1 MCWNQ
6 EVSLNTFLFSSF
18 AMLLIMYNNKY
29 TQYKIPHINT
39 VWQYLFF
46 WSFIIMQLIEFFIWR
61 NIDNP
66 FYNKVFS
73 IIAVVVLLLQPVG
86 TLMMISDNTIRSTL
100 LTAYLI
106 VIIPYSIYN
115 VLTNN
120 IYSFVSKK
128 GHLDW
133 HFFKMFFSLSLIW
146 MFFFFFGLLYEGDLI
161 AKIFGTALYVV
172 VAYNYYADKTI
183 LSNWCWIVNSMF
195 IYYLSYLLF
204 YLPYCERKLMC

>member
-29 TQYKIPHINT
+29 TQYKIAYFNT
-39 VWQYLFF
+39 VWKYLFF
-46 WSFIIMQLIEFFIWR
+46 WSFIIIQLIEFFIWR
-61 NIDNP
+61 NINDP

-73 IIAVVVLLLQPVG
+73 ILAVVALLFQPVIS
-86 TLMMISDNTIRSTL
+86 LMMISNHSIRNPL

-106 VIIPYSIYN
+106 FIIPYFIYN
-115 VLTNN
+115 AFTNN

-133 HFFKMFFSLSLIW
+133 HFFKMLFVLLLIW
-146 MFFFFFGLLYEGDLI
+146 MPFFFFGLLYEGHVI
-161 AKIFGTALYVV
+161 AKIFGTVLYAVCI
-172 VAYNYYADKTI
+172 YNYYADKTV

-204 YLPYCERKLMC
+204 YLPYCERKSMC